1 MPVCPLEFRYGRD
14 KMKKIFSED
23 SRLQYILD
31 VEAAL
36 AEAHARAGNILHE
49 HAELIRRSANTKI
62 VTLSRVTEL
71 DKQINHEITAIVRTL
86 SEQSGEGGKY
96 VHLGATSNDI
106 LDTAAALQIRDAL
119 RIIIDDLLALRGA
132 LAELADKHR
141 NTMMIG
147 RTHGQFALPITFGL
161 KMAIYSLEI
170 DRHID
175 RVHQLMPRIC
185 VGKMSGAVG
194 TGAGFG
200 PKALEIQKFV
210 MDKLELGI
218 DEGSSQIVGRDRYIE
233 LMAVICN
240 IATSIEKIATEIR
253 NLQRSEI
260 NEVSEAFDSKKQV
273 GSSTMAHKRNPVI
286 AENVCSLARVIR
298 GFMIPTFESAIL
310 WHERDLTNSAAERF
324 TIPHSFILLDDILA
338 KTEKLMRTLVV
349 NKEQMRKNLE
359 IAGKQI
365 MAESVIMKLVEKGMG
380 RQDAHELLRKCTMT
394 CVETGKDFE
403 CALKEQGEIS
413 KLLCEE
419 EIEKCLDPE
428 SYLGVTDKIID
439 NILAK
444 YR

>member
-1 MPVCPLEFRYGRD
+1 MSVCPLEFRYGRD
-14 KMKKIFSED
+14 KMKKIFQEET
-23 SRLQYILD
+23 RLQYILD

-36 AEAHARAGNILHE
+36 AEAHARAGNMLPE
-49 HAELIRRSANTKI
+49 HAELIRKSANTKI
-62 VTLSRVTEL
+62 VTLARVSEL

-86 SEQSGEGGKY
+86 SEQSGEGGKF

-119 RIIIDDLLALRGA
+119 RIIVEDLLALRNI

-141 NTMMIG
+141 DTIMIG

-170 DRHID
+170 NRHIE

-185 VGKMSGAVG
+185 VGKMTGAVG

-200 PKALEIQKFV
+200 PKALEIQKSV
-210 MDKLELGI
+210 MGKLELGI
-218 DEGSSQIVGRDRYIE
+218 EEGASQIVSRDRYIE
-233 LMAVICN
+233 LIAVICN

-260 NEVSEAFDSKKQV
+260 NEVFEAFDSKKQV

-286 AENVCSLARVIR
+286 SENVCSLARVIR
-298 GFMIPTFESAIL
+298 GFIMPTFESAVL

-338 KTEKLMRTLVV
+338 KTEKLMRTLIV
-349 NKEQMRKNLE
+349 NKEQMKKNLE
-359 IAGKQI
+359 LAGEQI

-380 RQDAHELLRKCTMT
+380 RQEAHELLRQCTMM
-394 CVETGKDFE
+394 CVEKDKDFKNV
-403 CALKEQGEIS
+403 LQEQESIS

-419 EIEKCLDPE
+419 EIEKCLRPE
-428 SYLGVTDKIID
+428 SYLGVTNKIID

>member
-1 MPVCPLEFRYGRD
+1 
-14 KMKKIFSED
+14 MKKIFQEET
-23 SRLQYILD
+23 RLQYILD

-36 AEAHARAGNILHE
+36 AEAHARAGNILPE
-49 HAELIRRSANTKI
+49 HAELIRKSANTKI
-62 VTLSRVTEL
+62 VTLARVNDL
-71 DKQINHEITAIVRTL
+71 DRQINHEITAIVRTL
-86 SEQSGEGGKY
+86 SEQSGEGGKF

-119 RIIIDDLLALRGA
+119 RIIIEDLLALRNV

-141 NTMMIG
+141 NTIMIG

-170 DRHID
+170 NRHIE
-175 RVHQLMPRIC
+175 RAHQLMPRIC

-200 PKALEIQKFV
+200 PKALEIQKSV
-210 MDKLELGI
+210 MSKLELGI
-218 DEGSSQIVGRDRYIE
+218 EEGASQIVARDRYIE

-240 IATSIEKIATEIR
+240 IATSAEKIATEIR

-260 NEVSEAFDSKKQV
+260 NEVCEAFDSKKQV
-273 GSSTMAHKRNPVI
+273 GSSTMSHKRNPVI
-286 AENVCSLARVIR
+286 SENVCSLARVIR
-298 GFMIPTFESAIL
+298 GLIMPTFESAIL

-338 KTEKLMRTLVV
+338 KTEKLMKTLVI
-349 NKEQMRKNLE
+349 NKEQMKRNLE
-359 IAGKQI
+359 LAGGQI
-365 MAESVIMKLVEKGMG
+365 MTESIIMKLVEKGMG
-380 RQDAHELLRKCTMT
+380 RQEAHELLRQCTMM
-394 CVETGKDFE
+394 CVETGKEFKSM
-403 CALKEQGEIS
+403 LREQEPIN

-419 EIEKCLDPE
+419 EIEKCLQPE

-439 NILAK
+439 NIMAK